1 MNKLKLCDCGK
12 WWGEDHTFEKWEK
25 VSEGPLMEY
34 SLRAPDLGNRTIGLI
49 IRQKRTCAVCGYI
62 EYDQKI
68 LKS

>member
-1 MNKLKLCDCGK
+1 
-12 WWGEDHTFEKWEK
+12 
-25 VSEGPLMEY
+25 MEY